1 MIGDLH
7 IHTRFSDGSMGIDDV
22 VFYAKRAGLD
32 FIAITDHDTMAGCT
46 RGRVVGER
54 IGIQVL
60 AGVEL
65 SCFDRERGRKV
76 HLLCY
81 LPQRPQA
88 LEGLFH
94 KVLESRTRAGKEM
107 IQQVMRY
114 YPVTMELVNKQYSGS
129 TAIYKQHIMLAL
141 MELGYD
147 KEIFGRTFHTLFDKK
162 TGLCRV
168 EVEYPDV
175 RLAAHMA
182 QLAKGICVLAHPSV
196 YHSLDLMW
204 ELAREGLIHG
214 IEIHHPR
221 NRREDLEQMLQC
233 AQEFHLIVTG
243 GTDFHGSYSKE
254 PNPLGTCVTTQQ
266 SLEQLF
272 ALNQALE

>member
-7 IHTRFSDGSMGIDDV
+7 IHTRFSDGSMGIDDL

-32 FIAITDHDTMAGCT
+32 FIAVTDHDTMAGCT
-46 RGRVVGER
+46 RGRVLGER

-60 AGVEL
+60 PGVEV
-65 SCFDRERGRKV
+65 SCFDQERGRRV

-94 KVLESRTRAGKEM
+94 KVLESRIRAGKEM
-107 IQQVMRY
+107 IQRVMRY
-114 YPVTMELVNKQYSGS
+114 YPLTAELVNKQYSGS

-147 KEIFGRTFHTLFDKK
+147 NEIFGSVYHTLFDRKS
-162 TGLCRV
+162 GLCRV

-175 RLAAHMA
+175 RLAARMIR
-182 QLAKGICVLAHPSV
+182 LAKGICVLAHPSV
-196 YHSLDLMW
+196 YQSLELMW
-204 ELAREGLIHG
+204 ELAQEQLIQG
-214 IEIHHPR
+214 IEVHHPR
-221 NRREDLEQMLQC
+221 NREQDIGQMLQC
-233 AQEFHLIVTG
+233 VQEHHLLVTG
-243 GTDFHGSYSKE
+243 GTDFHGSYSKIA
-254 PNPLGTCVTTQQ
+254 NPLGTCITSQS

-272 ALNQALE
+272 QLNQALE